1 MAAQTFHGRKKLHR
15 QCRKR
20 CGASIT
26 GHGWEG
32 WIVRLRGVFL
42 GEFLQRWG
50 RLSLALQ
57 FLIAGGIGLLV
68 VMLVVGLWVTSQIRQ
83 GVMRNSAATTAL
95 YVDSVIAPLL
105 PDMRK
110 SRELDD
116 TVKRAL
122 DETLDQGALGKRL
135 ASFKLWRRDGTILYA
150 KDTTLI
156 GKVFEPNANLV
167 AAFSGNVVAE
177 YNDLDDDA
185 ESQHEKK
192 TEAGPLLEIY
202 NPVREPWSGEVVAV
216 SEFYEVAD
224 GFESTLTVALW
235 QSWLVV
241 AGATA
246 AALALLSGIV
256 FRGSRTI
263 QTQREALEAKIAE
276 LRALLSQNSLLR
288 ERVQHASRRATALNE
303 RYLRRIGAD
312 LHDGPA
318 QLVALAALRMDSPIL
333 LDPGAPTALREA
345 EIADIHKTLDEAIRE
360 IRGICNGLVLP
371 QIETAAVLDILRL
384 AVAEHQRR
392 TGTSVSLTLPKRLRE
407 PGPSEKISIYRFV
420 QEGLNNAYRH
430 GKGRDQ
436 AVKAAMKGG
445 KLFVEVLD
453 GGPGF
458 DPVRSEGLG
467 LAGLRE
473 RIESIG
479 GQFETVSGPQ
489 GTRLVITLSIEE
501 QS

>member
-1 MAAQTFHGRKKLHR
+1 M
-15 QCRKR
+15 
-20 CGASIT
+20 
-26 GHGWEG
+26 
-32 WIVRLRGVFL
+32 RLLEAFL
-42 GEFLQRWG
+42 GGYLRRWG

-57 FLIAGGIGLLV
+57 FFIAGGVGLLV
-68 VMLVVGLWVTSQIRQ
+68 AMLVVGLWVTSQIRE
-83 GVMRNSAATTAL
+83 GVITNSAATTAL

-110 SRELDD
+110 SRELGD

-122 DETLDQGALGKRL
+122 DETLGQGALGNRL
-135 ASFKLWRRDGTILYA
+135 VSFKLWRRDGTILYA
-150 KDTTLI
+150 KDPTLI
-156 GKVFEPNANLV
+156 GKTFEPNTHLI
-167 AAFSGNVVAE
+167 AAFGGNVVAE
-177 YNDLDDDA
+177 YNDVSDDVENRGNRTFA
-185 ESQHEKK
+185 Q
-192 TEAGPLLEIY
+192 PLFEIY

-224 GFESTLTVALW
+224 EFQATLRAALW
-235 QSWLVV
+235 SSWLVV

-263 QTQREALEAKIAE
+263 ETQRAALEAKIAE
-276 LRALLSQNSLLR
+276 LQAALSQNSSLR
-288 ERVQHASRRATALNE
+288 QRVQRASRRATAINE

-333 LDPGAPTALREA
+333 LDPAASSELREA
-345 EIADIHKTLDEAIRE
+345 EISGIHKTLGEAMRE

-371 QIETAAVLDILRL
+371 QIETQAVPDILRL
-384 AVAEHQRR
+384 AVKEHERR
-392 TGTSVSLTLPKRLRE
+392 TNSRVALTLPARLPE
-407 PGPSEKISIYRFV
+407 LGTSEKISIYRFV
-420 QEGLNNAYRH
+420 QEGLNNAWRH
-430 GKGRDQ
+430 GKGKDQ
-436 AVKAAMKGG
+436 AVRAGTKGG
-445 KLFVEVLD
+445 RLMVEVMD

-458 DPVRSEGLG
+458 DPGKSEGLG

-479 GQFETVSGPQ
+479 GQFETLSGPQ
-489 GTRLVITLSIEE
+489 GTRLVITLSVEE
-501 QS
+501 QP